1 MSSVIVGT
9 LAATSPQTVP
19 PVPTTTDQTSEA
31 DGHGEVVHSFTEV
44 LCGHVIKR
52 ANDYNESRDPKPPL
66 QKAKSIS
73 QKGGH
78 RSSSGRKE
86 MATHKSDDTALLG
99 VPGVELAASRAVQTA
114 AADKTGAGTKQEHS
128 SRVFGLTPS
137 IAADKTGTGTEQ
149 LHPLSVPTLAEDA
162 RSGVGWSTH
171 SRSVVDLSASRQ
183 DVTLMRAKRGM
194 VEPSVIEE
202 NTNSVE
208 RAKAPE
214 AASNAPLS
222 IAGHSDT
229 RGGEV
234 AQSTKAVLAAS
245 GENKVVHE
253 NGLFPTMPKI
263 YGEPS
268 LVQGGVK
275 ANDPNDVLIHS
286 VASSVKP
293 THRAGSG
300 SALSSKS
307 ENSAV
312 SSVSSVSSAVPGMNP
327 GLETSVP
334 VIHMSPSGEGS
345 KVFDVKILSEV
356 ISRPLS
362 DGNGTYT
369 VVVAMHP
376 ADLGHL
382 HAVMSLDSNGL
393 QVSITPE
400 TQVGHNALAGVIDSL
415 KNQLA
420 GGGMDVNVTLRDPGS
435 QQGPDVQKQ
444 SSGSHN
450 AFATAPVG
458 PTSAARSAAAVLATG
473 QIHLIL

>member
-9 LAATSPQTVP
+9 LAAASPQTVP
-19 PVPTTTDQTSEA
+19 PVPTTADQTSEA
-31 DGHGEVVHSFTEV
+31 DGHGEVVHSFTQV
-44 LCGHVIKR
+44 LSRHVIKG

-86 MATHKSDDTALLG
+86 VATHKSDDTAMLG
-99 VPGVELAASRAVQTA
+99 VPVVELAASRAVQTV
-114 AADKTGAGTKQEHS
+114 AADKTGAGAKQEHS
-128 SRVFGLTPS
+128 SRVFGLAAG

-149 LHPLSVPTLAEDA
+149 LHPLSVPNLAEDA
-162 RSGVGWSTH
+162 RSGVGGSTH

-183 DVTLMRAKRGM
+183 DVTGTRAKKSM
-194 VEPSVIEE
+194 VEPSAIGE
-202 NTNSVE
+202 NANSVE
-208 RAKAPE
+208 GAKAPE

-234 AQSTKAVLAAS
+234 AQSPKAVLAAS
-245 GENKVVHE
+245 GENKVVHG

-312 SSVSSVSSAVPGMNP
+312 SSVSSAVPGMNS

-382 HAVMSLDSNGL
+382 HAVMSLGSNGL

-400 TQVGHNALAGVIDSL
+400 TQVGHNALAGVMDSL

-435 QQGPDVQKQ
+435 QPGPDAQKQ

-450 AFATAPVG
+450 AFAATPVG
-458 PTSAARSAAAVLATG
+458 PTSATRSATAVLATG